1 MVVEEAEWLYASHL
15 TYNQIRGAQM
25 KRYSQLTLEQRYGI
39 YTLLKTGQTQK
50 KVAEIIGV
58 HKSTVCRELKRNRG
72 ERGYRHKQ
80 AHTFAEDRKKSK
92 VRFRID
98 GSTWAYVE
106 QLICKEWSPE
116 QISGWMKKNLNISIS
131 HEWIYQYILK
141 DKLAAGSLHLHL
153 RCKQKGKKRYG
164 SNDRRGN
171 LKNRISIDERPP
183 IVDDRS
189 RVGDWE
195 ADTIIGKAHKQAI
208 VSMTERKSGLALIY
222 KVDRRTKENTEGAIN
237 RLLGYISDQVLTIT
251 SDNGKEF
258 ANHEQIAERLKCDF
272 YFAHPYSS
280 YERGTNENTNGLIR
294 QYFPKN
300 RDFRTITDN
309 EIIHAMKRL
318 NNRPRKRL
326 GYKTPN
332 EVFFGMELTVALTT

>member
-1 MVVEEAEWLYASHL
+1 
-15 TYNQIRGAQM
+15 M
-25 KRYSQLTLEQRYGI
+25 KHYSQLTLEQRYGI
-39 YTLLKTGQTQK
+39 YTLLKIGLTQSK
-50 KVAEIIGV
+50 IAEEIGI
-58 HKSTVCRELKRNRG
+58 HKSTISRELKRNRG
-72 ERGYRHKQ
+72 GRGYRPKQ
-80 AHTFAEDRKKSK
+80 AEAFAKERHQAK
-92 VRFRID
+92 VRPRID
-98 GSTWAYVE
+98 GSTWAYIE
-106 QLICKEWSPE
+106 QLLYKEWSPE
-116 QISGWMKKNLNISIS
+116 QISGWMKKNMAVTVS
-131 HEWIYQYILK
+131 HEWIYQYVLK
-141 DKLAAGSLHLHL
+141 DKLAGGSLYLHL
-153 RCKQKGKKRYG
+153 RCKKKRKKRYG

-171 LKNRISIDERPP
+171 LKNRISIDERPAV
-183 IVDDRS
+183 VDTRN
-189 RVGDWE
+189 RLGDWE

-222 KVDRRTKENTEGAIN
+222 KVDRRTKGNTEKAMK
-237 RLLGYISDQVLTIT
+237 RLLSPVSDQVYTIT

-258 ANHEQIAERLKCDF
+258 ANHEQIAKRLKCDF

-300 RDFRTITDN
+300 RDFRTITDK

-332 EVFFGMELTVALTT
+332 EVFFGLGITVALTT